1 MFQKTLKKL
10 TVLNSGVFLLIFILF
25 GYLVYGY
32 VAHQLFS
39 DVDDALRY
47 KVEAAH
53 LVNGQLRLITDQPW
67 LLDPQ
72 IFLFLR
78 DSNGNGIPYHPSSLA
93 DLNEIQ
99 TFITQMKE
107 HPLKIKK
114 INEHLYRI
122 LAVPFND
129 EQQVLLR
136 PDGSEAK
143 IVQVIGLASI
153 DSEAAMLKKLLNTL
167 VVTLIL
173 GVLAIA
179 SAGYFLA
186 KRALVPIKASWD
198 KQQQFVADASHE
210 LRTPLAVIKSN
221 TELLL
226 RHPEHTIE
234 QESVRVTNVL
244 REAMRMKKL
253 VVTLLTLARADASQ
267 LELQKITF
275 NIGEVIA
282 DVIEQFIPLAEVRGV
297 QLKFSVDDVSEIEAD
312 KERLLQL
319 FAILLDNALKYTS
332 NEGTILV
339 NCYQNASLV
348 VIRIEDNGCGI
359 APEDL
364 PHVFDRFFRGD
375 KARSRE
381 SGGAGLGLAI
391 ADWIV
396 KQHGGKIQIESELGL
411 GTKIEVSLPVKSV

>member
-1 MFQKTLKKL
+1 MFQRTLRKL
-10 TVLNSGVFLLIFILF
+10 TMLNAGVFLLIFILF

-47 KVEAAH
+47 KMEATH
-53 LVNGQLRLITDQPW
+53 LVNGQIHLIADQPW

-72 IFLFLR
+72 VFLFLR
-78 DSNGNGIPYHPSSLA
+78 DSDGNNIPYHPASLA
-93 DLNEIQ
+93 DLSGLQ
-99 TFITQMKE
+99 TYIMQMKSN
-107 HPLKIKK
+107 PLKVQK
-114 INEHLYRI
+114 INEHLYRV
-122 LAVPFND
+122 LAMPFTD

-143 IVQVIGLASI
+143 IVQVIALTRI
-153 DSEAAMLKKLLNTL
+153 DSEVAMLKKLLNTL
-167 VVTLIL
+167 VASLIM

-179 SAGYFLA
+179 IAAYFLA
-186 KRALVPIKASWD
+186 KRALVPIKASWE

-234 QESVRVTNVL
+234 QESIRITNVL

-267 LELQKITF
+267 LELQRITF
-275 NIGEVIA
+275 NLGEVIA
-282 DVIEQFIPLAEVRGV
+282 DVVEQFIPLAENKGV
-297 QLKFSVDDVSEIEAD
+297 QLKFSVDGVSEIEAD

-332 NEGTILV
+332 NEGTILIH
-339 NCYQNASLV
+339 CYQNANFV

-396 KQHGGKIQIESELGL
+396 KQHGGKIQLESELGL
-411 GTKIEVSLPVKSV
+411 GTKIEICLPVKSV

>member
-1 MFQKTLKKL
+1 MFQRTLKKL

-72 IFLFLR
+72 IFLFFR
-78 DSNGNGIPYHPSSLA
+78 DSNGNSIPYHPSSLA
-93 DLNEIQ
+93 DLNELQ
-99 TFITQMKE
+99 TFITQMKD
-107 HPLKIKK
+107 HPLKVQK

-122 LAVPFND
+122 LAMPFND

-136 PDGSEAK
+136 PDGSGVK
-143 IVQVIGLASI
+143 IVQVIALTKI
-153 DSEAAMLKKLLNTL
+153 DSEIAMLKKLLNTL
-167 VVTLIL
+167 VASLIV

-282 DVIEQFIPLAEVRGV
+282 DVVEQFTPLAEVKGV

-339 NCYQNASLV
+339 NCYQNANFV
-348 VIRIEDNGCGI
+348 VIRVEDNGCGI
-359 APEDL
+359 APEDV

-396 KQHGGKIQIESELGL
+396 KQHGGKIQIESEIGW